1 MKKLQFVSQ
10 FLLFSFLV
18 FSCSKTEVI
27 PKTKTDLLSAN
38 VWKASKVT
46 EIRSGKTTI
55 IFEKGITSASQR
67 DDLNKVRIT
76 FFKDGTFSSINADNG
91 KETGTWKFTNNES
104 QIEINT
110 STKSKANIL
119 YIDKIEEA
127 KLNFTEKDG
136 SDAAQYELI
145 PE

>member
-1 MKKLQFVSQ
+1 MKTLQFTV
-10 FLLFSFLV
+10 LLFFISILI

-27 PKTKTDLLSAN
+27 PKTKTDFLIAN

-46 EIRSGKTTI
+46 EIRSGKPTI
-55 IFEKGITSASQR
+55 VFEKGITPATSR

-76 FFKDGTFSSINADNG
+76 FLRDGTFSNINADNG

-104 QIEINT
+104 QIEVKT
-110 STKSKANIL
+110 STKSSVNIL
-119 YIDKIEEA
+119 YIDKIEEG
-127 KLNFTEKDG
+127 KLNFSEKDG

>member
-1 MKKLQFVSQ
+1 MKKLQFI
-10 FLLFSFLV
+10 FFSFLI

-76 FFKDGTFSSINADNG
+76 FFKDGTFSNINADNG

-110 STKSKANIL
+110 YTKSKANIL
-119 YIDKIEEA
+119 YVDKIEEGR
-127 KLNFTEKDG
+127 LNFTEKDG

>member
-1 MKKLQFVSQ
+1 MKKLQLITSL
-10 FLLFSFLV
+10 FLISILI
-18 FSCSKTEVI
+18 FSCSKNEVI
-27 PKTKTDLLSAN
+27 PKSKTDFLIAN

-46 EIRSGKTTI
+46 EIRGGKSTI
-55 IFEKGITSASQR
+55 VFEKGVTPATSR

-76 FFKDGTFSSINADNG
+76 FLRDGTFSNINADNG

-104 QIEINT
+104 QIEVKT
-110 STKSKANIL
+110 SIKSSVNIL
-119 YIDKIEEA
+119 YIDKIEEG
-127 KLNFTEKDG
+127 KLNFSEKYG